1 MARSGIIRFVILALL
16 ALGLYLSPPTLLAA
30 AAQNAV
36 VYPLNKT
43 VDAVDDYHGVRVAD
57 PYRWLEDM
65 SSADTRE
72 WIEKQ
77 DGVTRRYLNSLP
89 MRDAL
94 RKRITELW
102 DFPKVSVPSR
112 EGGRFWYRKNSG
124 LQRQAAVYSRESLE
138 APPVLVL
145 DPNEFSPDGSIAL
158 AQFAPSPEGRYLAY
172 AVSEGGNDW
181 QKIYVRDLQS
191 QRVLADAVAWVRF
204 SRISWTHDGKGFFY
218 SRYPAPSDGKRPES
232 PIGTHSLY
240 YHRLGTPQSADLL
253 IYAQKDSSSGFV
265 RNRVTGDGRY
275 LIIRISQGS
284 ARKNRSYF
292 IDFGDPRRPNLSA
305 PVRPIMVTPNAKYH
319 FIGNVGPTF
328 YFLTDWHAPKRQV
341 IAVDARTPEAMN
353 PKTVIFQ
360 GADVLQDATLAGG
373 KIVAQ
378 YLVNVQ
384 SRVKLFATDGRE
396 LGTLALPSA
405 GTIRDLSGRYDS
417 AELFYT
423 LTSPLHPSTVFV
435 CKHLCSTSIPFEAVK
450 PPFDAKGY
458 ETTELFATSRDGT
471 RVPYFLTSRKNLRRN
486 GNNPTVLYGYGG
498 FSTSVTPRYRPDVPA
513 WLELGG
519 VFVTANIRGGGAYG
533 EEWHRAGMLENKQ
546 NSFDDFI
553 AVAEDLIKRGYTAPA
568 KLAIQG
574 GSNGGLLVAAVMNQ
588 RPDLFA
594 AALPAAGVMD
604 MLRYDKFTTGPAWV
618 AEYGSSSDVRG
629 FQYLIKYSP
638 LHNLKPGICYPAT
651 LVTAADQDDRVV
663 PSHSF
668 KYVAGLQTAQGC
680 KRPVLIRIER
690 GTSHSYRPTDRRI
703 AEIVD
708 GWAFVAAV
716 TEAKVAAKSTADR
729 GPYKRS
735 RNATRTNQ
743 EG

>member
-1 MARSGIIRFVILALL
+1 MARSGIVQLIILALMAL
-16 ALGLYLSPPTLLAA
+16 AVNLSSPNLFKAA
-30 AAQNAV
+30 AEDGV

-43 VDAVDDYHGVRVAD
+43 ADTVDDYHGVRVAD
-57 PYRWLEDM
+57 PYRWLEDLN
-65 SSADTRE
+65 SAETQE
-72 WIEKQ
+72 WIERQ
-77 DGVTRRYLNSLP
+77 DAVTRRYLNSLP
-89 MRDAL
+89 MRESL

-138 APPVLVL
+138 APPVLVI

-158 AQFAPSPEGRYLAY
+158 AQFAPSPDGRYLAY
-172 AVSEGGNDW
+172 AISEGGIDW

-191 QRVLADAVAWVRF
+191 QRVLDDAVAWVRF
-204 SRISWTHDGKGFFY
+204 SRIAWTHDGKGFFY
-218 SRYPAPSDGKRPES
+218 SRYPASSDGKRLAAPL
-232 PIGTHSLY
+232 GTHSLY

-253 IYAQKDSSSGFV
+253 VYAQNDQPSGFV
-265 RNRVTGDGRY
+265 RGIVTGDGRY

-284 ARKNRSYF
+284 ARKNRIYYV
-292 IDFGDPRRPNLSA
+292 DFGDPRRPNLSA
-305 PVRPIMVTPNAKYH
+305 PVKPIVATPNAKYQ
-319 FIGNVGPTF
+319 FVGNVGPTF
-328 YFLTDWHAPKRQV
+328 YFITDWNAPKRQV
-341 IAVDARTPEAMN
+341 IAVDARTAETMS
-353 PKTVIFQ
+353 PKTVIPQ
-360 GADVLQDATLAGG
+360 GSDVLQDAILAGG

-384 SRVKLFATDGRE
+384 SQVKLFAPDGRE

-405 GTIRDLSGRYDS
+405 ETIRDLSGRYDS

-423 LTSPLHPSTVFV
+423 LTAPLHPSTVFV
-435 CKHLCSTSIPFEAVK
+435 CTHLCRTSIPFEAVK
-450 PPFDAKGY
+450 PPFDSKGY
-458 ETTELFATSRDGT
+458 ETKELFATSRDGT
-471 RVPYFLTSRKNLRRN
+471 RVPYFLASRKNLRRN

-498 FSTSVTPRYRPDVPA
+498 FSTSITPRYRPDVPA

-519 VFVTANIRGGGAYG
+519 VFVTANVRGGGAYG

-574 GSNGGLLVAAVMNQ
+574 SSNGGLLVAAVMNQ

-629 FQYLIKYSP
+629 FQSLIKYSP
-638 LHNLKPGICYPAT
+638 LHNLKTGTCYPAT
-651 LVTAADQDDRVV
+651 LVMAADQDDRVV

-668 KYVAGLQTAQGC
+668 KYLAGLQTAQGC

-708 GWAFVAAV
+708 RWAFVAAL
-716 TEAKVAAKSTADR
+716 TGTKVAAKPAADR
-729 GPYKRS
+729 QP
-735 RNATRTNQ
+735 
-743 EG
+743 

>member
-1 MARSGIIRFVILALL
+1 MWLMARRCTGRLIILALMAL
-16 ALGLYLSPPTLLAA
+16 AGYSSSPNLFEAA
-30 AAQNAV
+30 AENAV
-36 VYPLNKT
+36 VYPLNKA
-43 VDAVDDYHGVRVAD
+43 VDTVDDYHGVRVAD
-57 PYRWLEDM
+57 PYRWLEDLN
-65 SSADTRE
+65 SADTKE
-72 WIEKQ
+72 WIERQ
-77 DGVTRRYLNSLP
+77 DAVTRRYLNSLP
-89 MRDAL
+89 MREAL

-102 DFPKVSVPSR
+102 NFPKVSVPSR

-158 AQFAPSPEGRYLAY
+158 AQFAPSPDGKYLAY
-172 AVSEGGNDW
+172 AVSDGGIDW

-191 QRVLADAVAWVRF
+191 QRVLDDAVAWVRF
-204 SRISWTHDGKGFFY
+204 SRIAWTHDGNGFFY
-218 SRYPAPSDGKRPES
+218 SRYPASSDGKREAPL
-232 PIGTHSLY
+232 GTHSLY
-240 YHRLGTPQSADLL
+240 YHRLGTAQSADLL
-253 IYAQKDSSSGFV
+253 VYTQNDQPRGFV
-265 RNRVTGDGRY
+265 RGLVTGDGRY

-284 ARKNRSYF
+284 ARKNRIYF
-292 IDFGDPRRPNLSA
+292 IDFGDPRRPNLGASVKPIIA
-305 PVRPIMVTPNAKYH
+305 PPSAKYQ
-319 FIGNVGPTF
+319 FIGNVGSTF
-328 YFLTDWHAPKRQV
+328 YFMTDWNAPKRQV
-341 IAVDARTPEAMN
+341 VAVDARTAEAIN
-353 PKTVIFQ
+353 PKTVIAQ
-360 GADVLQDATLAGG
+360 GSDVLQNATLAGG

-384 SRVKLFATDGRE
+384 SRVKLFAPDGKE

-423 LTSPLHPSTVFV
+423 LTAPLRPSTVFV
-435 CKHLCSTSIPFEAVK
+435 CTHFCRTSIPFEAVK
-450 PPFDAKGY
+450 PPFDFKEY
-458 ETTELFATSRDGT
+458 ETKELFATSRDGT
-471 RVPYFLTSRKNLRRN
+471 RVPYFLTARKNLSRN

-498 FSTSVTPRYRPDVPA
+498 FSTSITPRYRPDVPA

-533 EEWHRAGMLENKQ
+533 EEWHRAGMLEHKQ

-553 AVAEDLIKRGYTAPA
+553 AVAEDLINRGYTAPA

-588 RPDLFA
+588 RPELFA
-594 AALPAAGVMD
+594 AALPSGGLMD

-618 AEYGSSSDVRG
+618 AEYGSSSDAKD

-638 LHNLKPGICYPAT
+638 LHNLKRRICYPAT
-651 LVTAADQDDRVV
+651 LVMAADKDDRVV

-708 GWAFVAAV
+708 GWAFVTAL
-716 TEAKVAAKSTADR
+716 TGAKVTAKAARDR
-729 GPYKRS
+729 GP
-735 RNATRTNQ
+735 
-743 EG
+743 